1 LHKMLW
7 NFWKI
12 GQWMKMGF
20 RWKNQTIYKIHE
32 SSKVESKF
40 PAFWIHLLF
49 IFLASIYCPALTC
62 PSIVC
67 SPKFICLLSSSVLS
81 NVSLS
86 WVHPLFHF
94 TKFNCSLTSAKLSQV
109 HSLFHFLKSIVCP
122 IILDCSFWISFF
134 QLPSWASIVQLPLIN
149 LLSNFFN

>member
-1 LHKMLW
+1 MLCKIECLSMKEMGSSDLGFILGE
-7 NFWKI
+7 NEQIGNHFIAYSSFQAFSDQLSQMSTCIKCFEIFGKLDNGWKWDFGEKI
-12 GQWMKMGF
+12 
-20 RWKNQTIYKIHE
+20 RTIYKIHE

-81 NVSLS
+81 NVSLP

-94 TKFNCSLTSAKLSQV
+94 TKFNCSVT
-109 HSLFHFLKSIVCP
+109 
-122 IILDCSFWISFF
+122 
-134 QLPSWASIVQLPLIN
+134 
-149 LLSNFFN
+149 